1 MMKTRIALLASLLL
15 LTSSTALAAAEGSAA
30 GASLES
36 IAPYPA
42 ADKGMTRQVITLP
55 PQTDEENFKVEL
67 VVGKTMTVDC
77 NRVLISGQIERGTI
91 DGWGFDYL
99 VLGKIG
105 EPATTMMACPDNKK
119 HEAFVPINLGQEAI
133 QRYNSKL
140 PIVLYVP
147 EGITVK
153 YRFWR
158 ADADLQTATIN

>member
-1 MMKTRIALLASLLL
+1 MKTHIACLTSLILM
-15 LTSSTALAAAEGSAA
+15 SSTAFAATPK
-30 GASLES
+30 LES

-55 PQTDEENFKVEL
+55 PQTNEENFKVEL
-67 VVGKTMTVDC
+67 VIGQNMMVDC
-77 NRVLISGQIERGTI
+77 NRVLISGEIERGTI

-105 EPATTMMACPDNKK
+105 QPATTMMACPDNKK
-119 HEAFVPINLGQEAI
+119 HEAFVPVNLGQEGI

-140 PIVLYVP
+140 PIVVYVP

-158 ADADLQTATIN
+158 ADDELQTAVAQ